1 MKIRLL
7 IIITLL
13 KHSII
18 MKMKMNMMKKTM
30 KSKKKMRKVEDLTGK
45 VNSMRI
51 IIILSLMTSLMI

>member
-1 MKIRLL
+1 MKIRLH